1 MFVLRLTGV
10 PRTCCEVCCKV
21 CVSLE
26 LATKVGVFVCLKAG
40 LLSPGLVYNASGR
53 EPCYDIY
60 EQYQACAD
68 PTGCGTGSDAQAW
81 DYQV

>member
-1 MFVLRLTGV
+1 M
-10 PRTCCEVCCKV
+10 
-21 CVSLE
+21 
-26 LATKVGVFVCLKAG
+26 FVCLKAG

-81 DYQV
+81 DYQVQGNWAGCQGSMCVVPASPGLTRELPTGLH